1 MCELHLNKA
10 FLLFFLRVLLGQVT
24 KQESLARRP
33 RHKPLL
39 WVGWAPIEEQRL
51 LWPTWSA
58 ECPQAGESLMEPPSD
73 ATFCCYCGEDSPV

>member
-1 MCELHLNKA
+1 MCELHINKA
-10 FLLFFLRVLLGQVT
+10 FLLLFLRVLLGQVT
-24 KQESLARRP
+24 KQESLARRL

-58 ECPQAGESLMEPPSD
+58 V
-73 ATFCCYCGEDSPV
+73 SPGR